1 MLFVST
7 NPRKKGTVNKR
18 LKRTYDVLI
27 VGAGPAGLGMGL
39 TLQTLGLKNFVLLE
53 RHEVGASFR
62 RWPREMRMITPSFN
76 SQAFGCL
83 DLNAIAPYTSPAY
96 TLKMEHPDGQSYATY
111 LQLVSNYFKLPV
123 RSGVNVKDVY
133 PDADGNFRVHTEHG
147 DWRARFVIWAAGE
160 YQYPKQ
166 PTFPGG
172 KFCLHNS
179 QVSSWQDVP
188 GQRVVVIGGFESGI
202 DAAVNLAR
210 MGKHVQVLER
220 SKVQQRDGQD
230 PSTSLSPYT
239 LERLRETMANGHV
252 ELFDGMEVKG
262 VTRVGNQ
269 FTVHTAGGEQFN
281 TDTSPILAI
290 GFESSAR
297 LIESR
302 FAWRQDGLPELT
314 EQDESTL
321 TPGLFLVGP
330 SVRQKEVIF
339 CFIYKF
345 RQRFAVVANAIGKR
359 LGMDTEPLEELR
371 AYGMYL
377 DDLSCCSQTCLC

>member
-7 NPRKKGTVNKR
+7 NLRKKGTVNKR
-18 LKRTYDVLI
+18 LTRIY
-27 VGAGPAGLGMGL
+27 
-39 TLQTLGLKNFVLLE
+39 
-53 RHEVGASFR
+53 
-62 RWPREMRMITPSFN
+62 
-76 SQAFGCL
+76 
-83 DLNAIAPYTSPAY
+83 
-96 TLKMEHPDGQSYATY
+96 
-111 LQLVSNYFKLPV
+111 
-123 RSGVNVKDVY
+123 
-133 PDADGNFRVHTEHG
+133 
-147 DWRARFVIWAAGE
+147 
-160 YQYPKQ
+160 YPKR
-166 PTFPGG
+166 PLFPGG
-172 KFCLHNS
+172 EFCLHNS
-179 QVSSWQDVP
+179 QVHSWQEVA

-262 VTRVGNQ
+262 VIRVDDQ
-269 FTVHTAGGEQFN
+269 FIVHTATGEQFRA
-281 TDTSPILAI
+281 DAPPILAI